1 MEALKDQQLAEGSA
15 LVSSAEVV
23 SAVLHKNSSNIF
35 LKNIGMQ
42 PISPTKQPTT
52 KERVLQEQLANER
65 QGAAALQAEVDLL
78 KQKSK
83 EIEEALERTQRD
95 MQEYKRTMEENST
108 LLQTVL
114 RLNGAAG
121 FNLNSAAGP

>member
-1 MEALKDQQLAEGSA
+1 
-15 LVSSAEVV
+15 
-23 SAVLHKNSSNIF
+23 
-35 LKNIGMQ
+35 MQ
-42 PISPTKQPTT
+42 PIIPTKQPTT
-52 KERVLQEQLANER
+52 KERVLQEQFANER

-83 EIEEALERTQRD
+83 DTEEALERTQRE